1 MKRVLILLHIILCTC
16 IVTQAK
22 NYTVSSPDGKTKVT
36 VTAGKQLSWSINYNG
51 ERILNPSLMQMDI
64 EGQTEQPGVNP
75 KVIKAKTLKVNSEQT
90 AVIPL
95 KQRIIK
101 DQYNQLTLTCK
112 GNYAIVFRV
121 YNNGAAYRFE
131 TSLKQPKVIINTE
144 TIEQNWTEGCK
155 LYWPR
160 EKNQEYLTHCE
171 AIFDELNISSL
182 TNDMKGYL
190 PIYLSTPKGTKV
202 VIMES
207 DLFDYPNLFLTGDR
221 NNTLSGEFPPVVLK
235 SALKEGADRDE
246 VLLEKA
252 SYIAETE
259 GTRTFP
265 WRVLMINEDDK
276 AVIENNLVYQLASPS
291 VTQDTDWIKPGKISW
306 DWWSTLNVYGVDFKA
321 GVNTDTYKYFIDFA
335 SKYGIEYILL
345 DEGWS
350 AGTWNIKEPIPGL
363 DIPELVRYGKER
375 NVGLVLWTLWN
386 PLDKELDEILDVYE
400 KWGIKG
406 IKVDFMQRSDQY
418 MVNFYERV
426 GKAAME
432 RKLLVDFH
440 GSFKPSGLQKKYPN
454 VMTFE
459 GVLGLEHDK
468 DSRDIN
474 PVHDLILPFT
484 RMVAGPMDYTPGIF
498 DTKLEFMGDLPHG
511 QVQTTLCKQLALYV
525 TLYSPLQMA
534 ADLVENYE
542 KHMDAFQFIKDVAV
556 DWDDSKYLE
565 AEPGDYITAARKA
578 KGTNNWF
585 VGGITDENARTSN
598 FTLDFLEPG
607 KQYVATLYADGK
619 DADYKENPTSYQ
631 IKKGLVTN
639 KTKMSVKLA
648 RSGGFA
654 LSLIEATPADKKA
667 VKKWK

>member
-22 NYTVSSPDGKTKVT
+22 NYTVSSPDGKIKVT

-182 TNDMKGYL
+182 TKDMKGYL

-484 RMVAGPMDYTPGIF
+484 RMVAGPMDYTPGAVNNATAEDFYINF
-498 DTKLEFMGDLPHG
+498 VHPISLGTRAH
-511 QVQTTLCKQLALYV
+511 QAALYV
-525 TLYSPLQMA
+525 VYESPLQML
-534 ADLVENYE
+534 ADSPSNYYKAPE
-542 KHMDAFQFIKDVAV
+542 FASFISRIPTIWEDTKA
-556 DWDDSKYLE
+556 
-565 AEPGDYITAARKA
+565 ITAKIGEQLVIARKNG
-578 KGTNNWF
+578 KNWYLA
-585 VGGITDENARTSN
+585 GLTDWNARN
-598 FTLDFLEPG
+598 IEVKLDFLEAS
-607 KQYVATLYADGK
+607 K
-619 DADYKENPTSYQ
+619 YKMEIFISWF
-631 IKKGLVTN
+631 KGYN
-639 KTKMSVKLA
+639 KSGR
-648 RSGGFA
+648 RSNGF
-654 LSLIEATPADKKA
+654 KR
-667 VKKWK
+667 

>member
-1 MKRVLILLHIILCTC
+1 MKQKIFILLCTLGIC
-16 IVTQAK
+16 ISVHAK
-22 NYTVSSPDGKTKVT
+22 KYIVHSPDSKIKVSI
-36 VTAGKQLSWSINYNG
+36 TADKQLIWSIDYNG
-51 ERILNPSLMQMDI
+51 ERILTPSAIQMNI
-64 EGQTEQPGVNP
+64 EGSKIQPGINP
-75 KVIKAKTLKVNSEQT
+75 VVINAKVEKINAEQIAVVAVKQKT
-90 AVIPL
+90 I
-95 KQRIIK
+95 R
-101 DQYNQLTLTCK
+101 DQYTQLTLTCK
-112 GNYAIVFRV
+112 GHYNIIFRV

-131 TSLKQPKVIINTE
+131 TELKQSPIIVNSE
-144 TIEQNWTEGCK
+144 TVELNLIDGCK
-155 LYWPR
+155 AYWPR
-160 EKNQEYLTHCE
+160 EKNQEYITHCE
-171 AIFDELNISSL
+171 AIFDELKLDSL
-182 TNDMKGYL
+182 TKEMKGYL
-190 PIYLSTPKGTKV
+190 PIYLSTPKGTKI

-207 DLFDYPNLFLTGDR
+207 DLSDYPNLFLAGNR

-235 SALKEGADRDE
+235 SALKEGTDRDE

-276 AVIENNLVYQLASPS
+276 AVIENNLVYQLASPAVS
-291 VTQDTDWIKPGKISW
+291 QDTDWIKPGKISW
-306 DWWSTLNVYGVDFKA
+306 DWWSTVNVYGVDFKA

-426 GKAAME
+426 GKAAMD

-474 PVHDLILPFT
+474 PAHDLILPFT
-484 RMVAGPMDYTPGIF
+484 RMVAGPMDYTPGAVNNATAEDFYINF
-498 DTKLEFMGDLPHG
+498 VHPISLGTRAH
-511 QVQTTLCKQLALYV
+511 QAALYV
-525 TLYSPLQMA
+525 VYESPLQML
-534 ADLVENYE
+534 ADSPSNYYKAPE
-542 KHMDAFQFIKDVAV
+542 FASFISRIPTIWEDTKA
-556 DWDDSKYLE
+556 
-565 AEPGDYITAARKA
+565 ITAKIGEQLVIARKNG
-578 KGTNNWF
+578 KNWYLA
-585 VGGITDENARTSN
+585 GLTDWNARN
-598 FTLDFLEPG
+598 IEVKLDFLEASKYKMEIFKDG
-607 KQYVATLYADGK
+607 VNADVYASDFK
-619 DADYKENPTSYQ
+619 TEEVMVSKNDLINITMA
-631 IKKGLVTN
+631 KG
-639 KTKMSVKLA
+639 
-648 RSGGFA
+648 GGWA
-654 LSLIEATPADKKA
+654 AILTPIE
-667 VKKWK
+667 

>member
-235 SALKEGADRDE
+235 SALKEGTDRDE

-259 GTRTFP
+259 GTRAFP

-291 VTQDTDWIKPGKISW
+291 VTQDTEWIKPGKISW

-350 AGTWNIKEPIPGL
+350 AGTWNIKEAIPEL
-363 DIPELVRYGKER
+363 NIPELVRYGKER

-386 PLDKELDEILDVYE
+386 PLDKDLEGILDIYE

-426 GKAAME
+426 GKAAMD

-440 GSFKPSGLQKKYPN
+440 GSFKPSGLQKRYPN

-484 RMVAGPMDYTPGIF
+484 RMVAGPMDYTQGAMRNAIRKNYAPIYTEPMSQGTRCHQLATYVIF
-498 DTKLEFMGDLPHG
+498 ESPLNMLCDNPSNYNREPECTEFIANIPTVWEKTVALDGKVGEYVAIARLHGDNWYVGALTNWDAREVELDLSFLGDGNYKLELFKDGINADR
-511 QVQTTLCKQLALYV
+511 
-525 TLYSPLQMA
+525 A
-534 ADLVENYE
+534 AC
-542 KHMDAFQFIKDVAV
+542 
-556 DWDDSKYLE
+556 
-565 AEPGDYITAARKA
+565 
-578 KGTNNWF
+578 
-585 VGGITDENARTSN
+585 
-598 FTLDFLEPG
+598 
-607 KQYVATLYADGK
+607 
-619 DADYKENPTSYQ
+619 DYKKEVIPVPTDR
-631 IKKGLVTN
+631 KVKV
-639 KTKMSVKLA
+639 KMA
-648 RSGGFA
+648 PGGGWA
-654 LSLIEATPADKKA
+654 AKIYK
-667 VKKWK
+667 

>member
-22 NYTVSSPDGKTKVT
+22 NYTVSSPDGKIKVT

-131 TSLKQPKVIINTE
+131 TLLKQPKVIINTE

-182 TNDMKGYL
+182 TKDMKGYL

-484 RMVAGPMDYTPGIF
+484 RMVAGPMDYTPGAVNNATAEDFYINF
-498 DTKLEFMGDLPHG
+498 VHPISLGTRAH
-511 QVQTTLCKQLALYV
+511 QAALYV
-525 TLYSPLQMA
+525 VYESPLQML
-534 ADLVENYE
+534 ADSPSNYYKAPE
-542 KHMDAFQFIKDVAV
+542 FASFISRIPTIWEDTKA
-556 DWDDSKYLE
+556 
-565 AEPGDYITAARKA
+565 ITAKIGEQLVIARKNG
-578 KGTNNWF
+578 KNWYLA
-585 VGGITDENARTSN
+585 GLTDWNARN
-598 FTLDFLEPG
+598 IEVKLDFLEASKYKMEIFKDG
-607 KQYVATLYADGK
+607 VNADVYASDFKTEEVMVSK
-619 DADYKENPTSYQ
+619 DELINITMA
-631 IKKGLVTN
+631 KG
-639 KTKMSVKLA
+639 
-648 RSGGFA
+648 GGWA
-654 LSLIEATPADKKA
+654 AILTP
-667 VKKWK
+667 VE

>member
-207 DLFDYPNLFLTGDR
+207 DLFRF
-221 NNTLSGEFPPVVLK
+221 
-235 SALKEGADRDE
+235 
-246 VLLEKA
+246 
-252 SYIAETE
+252 
-259 GTRTFP
+259 
-265 WRVLMINEDDK
+265 
-276 AVIENNLVYQLASPS
+276 
-291 VTQDTDWIKPGKISW
+291 TQS
-306 DWWSTLNVYGVDFKA
+306 
-321 GVNTDTYKYFIDFA
+321 
-335 SKYGIEYILL
+335 
-345 DEGWS
+345 
-350 AGTWNIKEPIPGL
+350 
-363 DIPELVRYGKER
+363 
-375 NVGLVLWTLWN
+375 
-386 PLDKELDEILDVYE
+386 
-400 KWGIKG
+400 
-406 IKVDFMQRSDQY
+406 
-418 MVNFYERV
+418 
-426 GKAAME
+426 
-432 RKLLVDFH
+432 
-440 GSFKPSGLQKKYPN
+440 
-454 VMTFE
+454 
-459 GVLGLEHDK
+459 
-468 DSRDIN
+468 
-474 PVHDLILPFT
+474 
-484 RMVAGPMDYTPGIF
+484 IF
-498 DTKLEFMGDLPHG
+498 NG
-511 QVQTTLCKQLALYV
+511 
-525 TLYSPLQMA
+525 
-534 ADLVENYE
+534 
-542 KHMDAFQFIKDVAV
+542 
-556 DWDDSKYLE
+556 
-565 AEPGDYITAARKA
+565 
-578 KGTNNWF
+578 
-585 VGGITDENARTSN
+585 
-598 FTLDFLEPG
+598 
-607 KQYVATLYADGK
+607 
-619 DADYKENPTSYQ
+619 
-631 IKKGLVTN
+631 
-639 KTKMSVKLA
+639 
-648 RSGGFA
+648 
-654 LSLIEATPADKKA
+654 
-667 VKKWK
+667 

>member
-207 DLFDYPNLFLTGDR
+207 DLSIIP
-221 NNTLSGEFPPVVLK
+221 
-235 SALKEGADRDE
+235 
-246 VLLEKA
+246 
-252 SYIAETE
+252 I
-259 GTRTFP
+259 
-265 WRVLMINEDDK
+265 
-276 AVIENNLVYQLASPS
+276 
-291 VTQDTDWIKPGKISW
+291 
-306 DWWSTLNVYGVDFKA
+306 
-321 GVNTDTYKYFIDFA
+321 YF
-335 SKYGIEYILL
+335 
-345 DEGWS
+345 
-350 AGTWNIKEPIPGL
+350 
-363 DIPELVRYGKER
+363 
-375 NVGLVLWTLWN
+375 
-386 PLDKELDEILDVYE
+386 
-400 KWGIKG
+400 
-406 IKVDFMQRSDQY
+406 
-418 MVNFYERV
+418 
-426 GKAAME
+426 
-432 RKLLVDFH
+432 
-440 GSFKPSGLQKKYPN
+440 
-454 VMTFE
+454 
-459 GVLGLEHDK
+459 
-468 DSRDIN
+468 
-474 PVHDLILPFT
+474 
-484 RMVAGPMDYTPGIF
+484 
-498 DTKLEFMGDLPHG
+498 
-511 QVQTTLCKQLALYV
+511 
-525 TLYSPLQMA
+525 
-534 ADLVENYE
+534 
-542 KHMDAFQFIKDVAV
+542 
-556 DWDDSKYLE
+556 
-565 AEPGDYITAARKA
+565 
-578 KGTNNWF
+578 
-585 VGGITDENARTSN
+585 
-598 FTLDFLEPG
+598 
-607 KQYVATLYADGK
+607 
-619 DADYKENPTSYQ
+619 
-631 IKKGLVTN
+631 
-639 KTKMSVKLA
+639 
-648 RSGGFA
+648 
-654 LSLIEATPADKKA
+654 
-667 VKKWK
+667 

>member
-1 MKRVLILLHIILCTC
+1 MKQKIFILLCTIGIC
-16 IVTQAK
+16 ISVHAK
-22 NYTVSSPDGKTKVT
+22 KYIVHSPDNKIKVSI
-36 VTAGKQLSWSINYNG
+36 TADKQLIWSIDYNG
-51 ERILNPSLMQMDI
+51 ERILKPNAIQINI
-64 EGQTEQPGVNP
+64 EGIKIQPGINP
-75 KVIKAKTLKVNSEQT
+75 VVINAKVDKINAEQIAVVPVKQKT
-90 AVIPL
+90 I
-95 KQRIIK
+95 R
-101 DQYNQLTLTCK
+101 DQYTQLTLICK
-112 GNYAIVFRV
+112 GDYNIIFRV

-131 TSLKQPKVIINTE
+131 TVLKQSPIIVNSE
-144 TIEQNWTEGCK
+144 TVELNLIDGCK
-155 LYWPR
+155 AYWPR
-160 EKNQEYLTHCE
+160 EKNQEYITHCE
-171 AIFDELNISSL
+171 AIFDELKLESL
-182 TNDMKGYL
+182 TKEMKGYL
-190 PIYLSTPKGTKV
+190 PIYLSTPKGTKI

-207 DLFDYPNLFLTGDR
+207 DLSDYPNLFLTGNR

-235 SALKEGADRDE
+235 SALKEGTDRDE

-259 GTRTFP
+259 GTRAFP

-291 VTQDTDWIKPGKISW
+291 VTQDTEWIKPGKISW

-350 AGTWNIKEPIPGL
+350 AGTWNIKEAIPEL
-363 DIPELVRYGKER
+363 NIPELVRYGKER

-386 PLDKELDEILDVYE
+386 PLDKDLEGILDIYE

-426 GKAAME
+426 GKAAMD

-440 GSFKPSGLQKKYPN
+440 GSFKPSGLQKRYPN

-484 RMVAGPMDYTPGIF
+484 RMVAGPMDYTPGAVNNATAEDFYINF
-498 DTKLEFMGDLPHG
+498 VHPISLATRAPQAALHLVYESSFPTLPD
-511 QVQTTLCKQLALYV
+511 
-525 TLYSPLQMA
+525 SP
-534 ADLVENYE
+534 
-542 KHMDAFQFIKDVAV
+542 
-556 DWDDSKYLE
+556 
-565 AEPGDYITAARKA
+565 P
-578 KGTNNWF
+578 
-585 VGGITDENARTSN
+585 
-598 FTLDFLEPG
+598 P
-607 KQYVATLYADGK
+607 
-619 DADYKENPTSYQ
+619 SY
-631 IKKGLVTN
+631 
-639 KTKMSVKLA
+639 
-648 RSGGFA
+648 
-654 LSLIEATPADKKA
+654 
-667 VKKWK
+667 

>member
-1 MKRVLILLHIILCTC
+1 MAIH
-16 IVTQAK
+16 AK
-22 NYTVSSPDGKTKVT
+22 NYIVSSPDGKIKVT
-36 VTAGKQLSWSINYNG
+36 VTADKQLSWSIDFRG
-51 ERILNPSLMQMDI
+51 ERILNPSIMQMKI

-75 KVIKAKTLKVNSEQT
+75 TVTKVKTTQVDAEQT
-90 AVIPL
+90 AIIPA

-112 GNYAIVFRV
+112 GDYAVVFRV

-131 TSLKQPKVIINTE
+131 TSSRRPQIQIGGE
-144 TIEQNWTEGCK
+144 TVEQNWTEGCK
-155 LYWPR
+155 AYWPR
-160 EKNQEYLTHCE
+160 EKNPEYLTHCE
-171 AIFDELNISSL
+171 AIFDEQNL
-182 TNDMKGYL
+182 TALTKEMKGYL

-207 DLFDYPNLFLTGDR
+207 DLFDYPNLFLTGDQ
-221 NNTLSGEFPPVVLK
+221 NHTLTGEFPPVVLK
-235 SALKEGADRDE
+235 SELKKGADRDE

-252 SYIAETE
+252 FYIAASN

-265 WRVLMINEDDK
+265 WRLLMINEDDK

-291 VTQDTDWIKPGKISW
+291 ITKDTDWIKPGKISW

-335 SKYGIEYILL
+335 SKYGIEYVLL

-350 AGTWNIKEPIPGL
+350 VGTWNIKEPIAEL
-363 DIPELVRYGKER
+363 DMEELVRYGKEK

-386 PLDKELDEILDVYE
+386 PLDKDLESILDIYE

-426 GKAAME
+426 GKAAMD
-432 RKLLVDFH
+432 RKILVDFH

-459 GVLGLEHDK
+459 GVLGMEHDK

-484 RMVAGPMDYTPGIF
+484 RMVAGPMDYTPGAVNNATAEDFYINF
-498 DTKLEFMGDLPHG
+498 VHPISLGTRAH
-511 QVQTTLCKQLALYV
+511 QAALYV
-525 TLYSPLQMA
+525 VYESPLQML
-534 ADLVENYE
+534 ADSPSSYYE
-542 KHMDAFQFIKDVAV
+542 APEFASFISRMPTT
-556 DWDDSKYLE
+556 WDDTKAISAKIGEQLVVARRNGENWYL
-565 AEPGDYITAARKA
+565 
-578 KGTNNWF
+578 
-585 VGGITDENARTSN
+585 GGLTDWNARN
-598 FTLDFLEPG
+598 IDVKLDFLDARKYKMEVFKDG
-607 KQYVATLYADGK
+607 RNADVYASDFKTEERIVMKEEVITLAM
-619 DADYKENPTSYQ
+619 A
-631 IKKGLVTN
+631 KG
-639 KTKMSVKLA
+639 
-648 RSGGFA
+648 GGWAAIF
-654 LSLIEATPADKKA
+654 TPVESID
-667 VKKWK
+667 

>member
-235 SALKEGADRDE
+235 SALKEGTDRDE

-259 GTRTFP
+259 GTRAFP

-291 VTQDTDWIKPGKISW
+291 VTQDTEWIKPGKISW

-350 AGTWNIKEPIPGL
+350 AGTWNIKEAIPEL
-363 DIPELVRYGKER
+363 NIPELVRYGKER

-386 PLDKELDEILDVYE
+386 PLDKDLEGILDIYE

-426 GKAAME
+426 GKAAMD

-440 GSFKPSGLQKKYPN
+440 GSFKPAGLEYKYPN
-454 VMTFE
+454 VLSYE
-459 GVLGLEHDK
+459 GVRGMEQMGGCYPDNSLY
-468 DSRDIN
+468 
-474 PVHDLILPFT
+474 LPFM
-484 RMVAGPMDYTPGIF
+484 RNAVGPMDYTPGAMISMQPNVYRSERPNAASIG
-498 DTKLEFMGDLPHG
+498 TRAY
-511 QVQTTLCKQLALYV
+511 QLALFV
-525 TLYSPLQMA
+525 VFESGLQMLADNPTLYYRNE
-534 ADLVENYE
+534 DCTR
-542 KHMDAFQFIKDVAV
+542 FITQVPVTWDETVA
-556 DWDDSKYLE
+556 LE
-565 AEPGDYITAARKA
+565 AKAGEYVIVAKRKGDKWFI
-578 KGTNNWF
+578 GGMTNN
-585 VGGITDENARTSN
+585 GEKERE
-598 FTLDFLEPG
+598 FTIKLDFLN
-607 KQYVATLYADGK
+607 K
-619 DADYKENPTSYQ
+619 DRSYQ
-631 IKKGLVTN
+631 MTSFEDGINAGRQAMDYRCKSSQVKAGEQLTIKMVRN
-639 KTKMSVKLA
+639 
-648 RSGGFA
+648 GGFA
-654 LSLIEATPADKKA
+654 AVIE
-667 VKKWK
+667 

>member
-235 SALKEGADRDE
+235 SALKEGTDRDE

-259 GTRTFP
+259 GTRAFP

-291 VTQDTDWIKPGKISW
+291 VTQDTEWIKPGKISW

-345 DEGWS
+345 DMSPSISSTNANILMESDYFIIPCAPDYFCYMAIESLTKVFPRWNTTYQKLRENDIFKS
-350 AGTWNIKEPIPGL
+350 ATYKMKATSPKFIGTIQQRYRPRNGSPVKAFSEWIT
-363 DIPELVRYGKER
+363 DINQLVSNK
-375 NVGLVLWTLWN
+375 LV
-386 PLDKELDEILDVYE
+386 PV
-400 KWGIKG
+400 
-406 IKVDFMQRSDQY
+406 
-418 MVNFYERV
+418 
-426 GKAAME
+426 
-432 RKLLVDFH
+432 
-440 GSFKPSGLQKKYPN
+440 LQKNNMIAPN
-454 VMTFE
+454 
-459 GVLGLEHDK
+459 L
-468 DSRDIN
+468 S
-474 PVHDLILPFT
+474 
-484 RMVAGPMDYTPGIF
+484 DYCT
-498 DTKLEFMGDLPHG
+498 
-511 QVQTTLCKQLALYV
+511 
-525 TLYSPLQMA
+525 
-534 ADLVENYE
+534 ENYNLINIADFNSLIAQSQLHNTPVFLLTQEQIE
-542 KHMDAFQFIKDVAV
+542 KSGKVWTNMKKNR
-556 DWDDSKYLE
+556 DDF
-565 AEPGDYITAARKA
+565 
-578 KGTNNWF
+578 NNTF
-585 VGGITDENARTSN
+585 TDFANR
-598 FTLDFLEPG
+598 
-607 KQYVATLYADGK
+607 
-619 DADYKENPTSYQ
+619 
-631 IKKGLVTN
+631 IIRVTN
-639 KTKMSVKLA
+639 
-648 RSGGFA
+648 
-654 LSLIEATPADKKA
+654 
-667 VKKWK
+667 

>member
-1 MKRVLILLHIILCTC
+1 MKQKIFILLCTIGIC
-16 IVTQAK
+16 ISVHAK
-22 NYTVSSPDGKTKVT
+22 KYIVHSPDNKIKVSI
-36 VTAGKQLSWSINYNG
+36 TADKQLIWSIDYNG
-51 ERILNPSLMQMDI
+51 ERILTPSAIQMNI
-64 EGQTEQPGVNP
+64 EELKIQPGINP
-75 KVIKAKTLKVNSEQT
+75 VVINAKVDKVNAEQI
-90 AVIPL
+90 AVVPV
-95 KQRIIK
+95 KQKTIR
-101 DQYNQLTLTCK
+101 DQYTQLTLICK
-112 GNYAIVFRV
+112 GDYNIIFRV

-131 TSLKQPKVIINTE
+131 TVLKQSPIIVNSE
-144 TIEQNWTEGCK
+144 TVELNLIDGCK
-155 LYWPR
+155 AYWPR
-160 EKNQEYLTHCE
+160 EKNQEYITHCE
-171 AIFDELNISSL
+171 AIFDELKLESL
-182 TNDMKGYL
+182 TKEMKGYL
-190 PIYLSTPKGTKV
+190 PIYLSTPKGTKI

-207 DLFDYPNLFLTGDR
+207 DLSDYPNLFLTGNR

-235 SALKEGADRDE
+235 SALKEGTDRDE

-259 GTRTFP
+259 GTRAFP

-291 VTQDTDWIKPGKISW
+291 VTQDTEWIKPGKISW

-350 AGTWNIKEPIPGL
+350 AGTWNIKEAIPEL
-363 DIPELVRYGKER
+363 NIPELVRYGKER

-386 PLDKELDEILDVYE
+386 PLDKDLEGILDIYE

-426 GKAAME
+426 GKAAMD

-440 GSFKPSGLQKKYPN
+440 GSFKPSGLQKRYPN

-484 RMVAGPMDYTPGIF
+484 RMVAGPMDYTPGAVNNATAEDFYINF
-498 DTKLEFMGDLPHG
+498 VHPISLGTRAH
-511 QVQTTLCKQLALYV
+511 QAALYV
-525 TLYSPLQMA
+525 VYESSLQML
-534 ADLVENYE
+534 ADSPSNY
-542 KHMDAFQFIKDVAV
+542 
-556 DWDDSKYLE
+556 
-565 AEPGDYITAARKA
+565 
-578 KGTNNWF
+578 
-585 VGGITDENARTSN
+585 
-598 FTLDFLEPG
+598 
-607 KQYVATLYADGK
+607 
-619 DADYKENPTSYQ
+619 
-631 IKKGLVTN
+631 
-639 KTKMSVKLA
+639 
-648 RSGGFA
+648 
-654 LSLIEATPADKKA
+654 
-667 VKKWK
+667 

>member
-484 RMVAGPMDYTPGIF
+484 RMVAGPMDYTPGAVNNATAEDFYINF
-498 DTKLEFMGDLPHG
+498 VHPISLGTRAH
-511 QVQTTLCKQLALYV
+511 QAALYV
-525 TLYSPLQMA
+525 
-534 ADLVENYE
+534 V
-542 KHMDAFQFIKDVAV
+542 
-556 DWDDSKYLE
+556 
-565 AEPGDYITAARKA
+565 
-578 KGTNNWF
+578 
-585 VGGITDENARTSN
+585 
-598 FTLDFLEPG
+598 
-607 KQYVATLYADGK
+607 
-619 DADYKENPTSYQ
+619 
-631 IKKGLVTN
+631 
-639 KTKMSVKLA
+639 
-648 RSGGFA
+648 
-654 LSLIEATPADKKA
+654 
-667 VKKWK
+667 

>member
-235 SALKEGADRDE
+235 SALKEGTDRDE

-259 GTRTFP
+259 GTRAFP

-291 VTQDTDWIKPGKISW
+291 VTQDTEWIKPGKISW

-350 AGTWNIKEPIPGL
+350 AGTWNIKEAIPEL
-363 DIPELVRYGKER
+363 NIPELVRYGKER

-386 PLDKELDEILDVYE
+386 PLDKDLEGILDIYE

-426 GKAAME
+426 GKAAMD

-440 GSFKPSGLQKKYPN
+440 GSFKPSGLQKRYPN

-459 GVLGLEHDK
+459 GVLGLD
-468 DSRDIN
+468 
-474 PVHDLILPFT
+474 DLILPFT
-484 RMVAGPMDYTPGIF
+484 RMVAGPMDYTPGAVNNATAEDFYINF
-498 DTKLEFMGDLPHG
+498 VHPISLGTRAH
-511 QVQTTLCKQLALYV
+511 QAALYV
-525 TLYSPLQMA
+525 VYESSLQML
-534 ADLVENYE
+534 ADSPSNYYKAPE
-542 KHMDAFQFIKDVAV
+542 FASFISRIPTT
-556 DWDDSKYLE
+556 WDDTKAITAKIGEQLVIARKNGKNWYLAGLTDWNARSIEVKLNFLE
-565 AEPGDYITAARKA
+565 ADKYKMEVFKDGVNADVYASDFKTEEVIVSKGDSINVTMA
-578 KGTNNWF
+578 KG
-585 VGGITDENARTSN
+585 GGWAAILT
-598 FTLDFLEPG
+598 P
-607 KQYVATLYADGK
+607 
-619 DADYKENPTSYQ
+619 
-631 IKKGLVTN
+631 
-639 KTKMSVKLA
+639 
-648 RSGGFA
+648 
-654 LSLIEATPADKKA
+654 IE
-667 VKKWK
+667 

>member
-1 MKRVLILLHIILCTC
+1 MKQKIFILLCTIGIC
-16 IVTQAK
+16 ISVHAK
-22 NYTVSSPDGKTKVT
+22 KYIVHSPDNKIKVSI
-36 VTAGKQLSWSINYNG
+36 TADKQLIWSIDYNG
-51 ERILNPSLMQMDI
+51 ERILTPSAIQMNI
-64 EGQTEQPGVNP
+64 EGLKNTTGINPVVINAKVDKSNAEQIAVVPV
-75 KVIKAKTLKVNSEQT
+75 KQKT
-90 AVIPL
+90 I
-95 KQRIIK
+95 R
-101 DQYNQLTLTCK
+101 DQYTQLTLICK
-112 GNYAIVFRV
+112 GDYNIIFRV

-131 TSLKQPKVIINTE
+131 TVLKQSPIIVNSE
-144 TIEQNWTEGCK
+144 TVELNLIDGCK
-155 LYWPR
+155 AYWPR
-160 EKNQEYLTHCE
+160 EKNQEYITHCE
-171 AIFDELNISSL
+171 AIFDELKLESL
-182 TNDMKGYL
+182 TKEMKGYL
-190 PIYLSTPKGTKV
+190 PIYLSTPKGTKI

-207 DLFDYPNLFLTGDR
+207 DLSDYPNLFLTGNR

-235 SALKEGADRDE
+235 SALKEGTDRDE

-259 GTRTFP
+259 GTRAFP

-291 VTQDTDWIKPGKISW
+291 VTQDTEWIKPGKISW

-350 AGTWNIKEPIPGL
+350 AGTWNIKEAIPEL
-363 DIPELVRYGKER
+363 NIPELVRYGKER

-386 PLDKELDEILDVYE
+386 PLDKDLEGILDIYE

-426 GKAAME
+426 GKAAMD

-440 GSFKPSGLQKKYPN
+440 GSFKPSGLQKRYPN

-484 RMVAGPMDYTPGIF
+484 RMVARSDG
-498 DTKLEFMGDLPHG
+498 
-511 QVQTTLCKQLALYV
+511 
-525 TLYSPLQMA
+525 
-534 ADLVENYE
+534 
-542 KHMDAFQFIKDVAV
+542 
-556 DWDDSKYLE
+556 
-565 AEPGDYITAARKA
+565 
-578 KGTNNWF
+578 
-585 VGGITDENARTSN
+585 
-598 FTLDFLEPG
+598 
-607 KQYVATLYADGK
+607 LYAWCSKQCDSRRFLHQFRAS
-619 DADYKENPTSYQ
+619 DQFRYACPS
-631 IKKGLVTN
+631 
-639 KTKMSVKLA
+639 S
-648 RSGGFA
+648 
-654 LSLIEATPADKKA
+654 SLICS
-667 VKKWK
+667 V

>member
-235 SALKEGADRDE
+235 SALKEGTDRDE

-259 GTRTFP
+259 GTRAFP

-291 VTQDTDWIKPGKISW
+291 VTQDTEWIKPGKISW

-350 AGTWNIKEPIPGL
+350 AGTWNIKEAIPEL
-363 DIPELVRYGKER
+363 NIPELVRYGKER

-386 PLDKELDEILDVYE
+386 PLDKDLEGILDIYE

-426 GKAAME
+426 GKAAMD

-440 GSFKPSGLQKKYPN
+440 GSFKPSGLQKRYPN

-484 RMVAGPMDYTPGIF
+484 RMVAGPMDYTPGAVNNATAEDFYINF
-498 DTKLEFMGDLPHG
+498 VHPISLGTRAH
-511 QVQTTLCKQLALYV
+511 QAALYV
-525 TLYSPLQMA
+525 VYESSLQMLADSPLSP
-534 ADLVENYE
+534 V
-542 KHMDAFQFIKDVAV
+542 
-556 DWDDSKYLE
+556 YL
-565 AEPGDYITAARKA
+565 PL
-578 KGTNNWF
+578 GT
-585 VGGITDENARTSN
+585 IPKR
-598 FTLDFLEPG
+598 
-607 KQYVATLYADGK
+607 
-619 DADYKENPTSYQ
+619 
-631 IKKGLVTN
+631 
-639 KTKMSVKLA
+639 
-648 RSGGFA
+648 
-654 LSLIEATPADKKA
+654 
-667 VKKWK
+667 

>member
-1 MKRVLILLHIILCTC
+1 MKQKIFILLCTIGIC
-16 IVTQAK
+16 ISVHAK
-22 NYTVSSPDGKTKVT
+22 KYIVHSPDNKIKVSI
-36 VTAGKQLSWSINYNG
+36 TADKQLIWSIDYNG
-51 ERILNPSLMQMDI
+51 ERILTPSAIQMNI
-64 EGQTEQPGVNP
+64 EGLKIQPGINP
-75 KVIKAKTLKVNSEQT
+75 VVINAKVDKINAEQIAVVPVKQKT
-90 AVIPL
+90 I
-95 KQRIIK
+95 R
-101 DQYNQLTLTCK
+101 DQYTQLTLICK
-112 GNYAIVFRV
+112 GDYNIIFRV

-131 TSLKQPKVIINTE
+131 TVLKQSPIIVNSE
-144 TIEQNWTEGCK
+144 TVELNLIDGCK
-155 LYWPR
+155 AYWPR
-160 EKNQEYLTHCE
+160 EKNQEYITHCE
-171 AIFDELNISSL
+171 AIFDELKLESL
-182 TNDMKGYL
+182 TKEMKGYL
-190 PIYLSTPKGTKV
+190 PIYLSTPKGTKI

-207 DLFDYPNLFLTGDR
+207 DLSDYPNLFLTGNR

-235 SALKEGADRDE
+235 SALKEGTDRDE

-259 GTRTFP
+259 GTRAFP

-291 VTQDTDWIKPGKISW
+291 VTQDTEWIKPGKISW

-484 RMVAGPMDYTPGIF
+484 RMVAGPMDYTPGAVNNATAEDFYINF
-498 DTKLEFMGDLPHG
+498 VHPISLGTRAH
-511 QVQTTLCKQLALYV
+511 QAALYV
-525 TLYSPLQMA
+525 VYESPLQML
-534 ADLVENYE
+534 ADSPSNYYKAPE
-542 KHMDAFQFIKDVAV
+542 FASFISRIPTIWEDTKA
-556 DWDDSKYLE
+556 
-565 AEPGDYITAARKA
+565 ITAKIGEQLVIARKNG
-578 KGTNNWF
+578 KNWYLA
-585 VGGITDENARTSN
+585 GLTDWNARN
-598 FTLDFLEPG
+598 IEVKLDFLEASKYKMEIFKDG
-607 KQYVATLYADGK
+607 VNADVYASDFKTEEVMVSK
-619 DADYKENPTSYQ
+619 DELINITMA
-631 IKKGLVTN
+631 KG
-639 KTKMSVKLA
+639 
-648 RSGGFA
+648 GGWA
-654 LSLIEATPADKKA
+654 AILTP
-667 VKKWK
+667 VE

>member
-484 RMVAGPMDYTPGIF
+484 RMVAGPMDYTPGAVNNATAEDFYINF
-498 DTKLEFMGDLPHG
+498 VHPISLGTRAH
-511 QVQTTLCKQLALYV
+511 QAALYV
-525 TLYSPLQMA
+525 VYESPLQML
-534 ADLVENYE
+534 ADSPSNYYKAPE
-542 KHMDAFQFIKDVAV
+542 FASFISRIPTIWEDTKA
-556 DWDDSKYLE
+556 
-565 AEPGDYITAARKA
+565 ITAKIGEQLVIARKN
-578 KGTNNWF
+578 GRI
-585 VGGITDENARTSN
+585 GI
-598 FTLDFLEPG
+598 
-607 KQYVATLYADGK
+607 
-619 DADYKENPTSYQ
+619 
-631 IKKGLVTN
+631 
-639 KTKMSVKLA
+639 
-648 RSGGFA
+648 
-654 LSLIEATPADKKA
+654 
-667 VKKWK
+667 W